1 MKKHS
6 LILLLLILLAV
17 IVVVIKLLPSGNEVT
32 VEIKKDS
39 ISNTGVSIL
48 ITDKSDN
55 RYSWGSEYYLQ
66 VKKDN
71 EWKKVESIS
80 SGHNPENIFNLLAY
94 IVDENHQISQSF
106 NWSTWY
112 GELPSGIY
120 RVEKPADDNT
130 IHEKVYFY
138 SDEFEIK

>member
-17 IVVVIKLLPSGNEVT
+17 IVVGIKLFPSRSEVI

-39 ISNTGVSIL
+39 ISNVGVSIL
-48 ITDKSDN
+48 ITDKSAD
-55 RYSWGSEYYLQ
+55 RYDWGSEYYLQ
-66 VKKDN
+66 VKKDD
-71 EWKKVESIS
+71 EWEKVESIS
-80 SGHNPENIFNLLAY
+80 SGNDPNNIFISFWYSL
-94 IVDENHQISQSF
+94 DKNHQLSQSF
-106 NWSTWY
+106 NWLTWY

-120 RVEKPADDNT
+120 RVEKPAYDNT
-130 IHEKVYFY
+130 TNEKVYFY

>member
-17 IVVVIKLLPSGNEVT
+17 IVVVIKLLPNGNEVT

-48 ITDKSDN
+48 ITDKSSN
-55 RYSWGSEYYLQ
+55 RYEWGSEYYLQ

-71 EWKKVESIS
+71 EWKKVESIA
-80 SGHNPENIFNLLAY
+80 SGLSPDNIFVSFWYGL
-94 IVDENHQISQSF
+94 DENHQLSQSF
-106 NWSTWY
+106 NWSTRY

-130 IHEKVYFY
+130 THEEVYFY
-138 SDEFEIK
+138 SNEFEIK

>member
-17 IVVVIKLLPSGNEVT
+17 IVVGIKLFPSRSEVI

-39 ISNTGVSIL
+39 ISNVGVSIL
-48 ITDKSDN
+48 ITDKSAD
-55 RYSWGSEYYLQ
+55 RYDWGSEYYLQ
-66 VKKDN
+66 VKKDD
-71 EWKKVESIS
+71 EWEKVESIS
-80 SGHNPENIFNLLAY
+80 SGNDPNNIFISFWYSL
-94 IVDENHQISQSF
+94 DENHQISQSF

-120 RVEKPADDNT
+120 RVEKPANDNT